1 MKQDIVTP
9 VYTGKGSPDLV
20 NNYRSIS
27 LTMIYLIIFNNTR
40 LFVDDTSLF
49 LVVDNDVNTAAFL
62 LDIINTGDSTWVTD
76 LNPNKTCNI
85 NFSRGS
91 HNHPPV

>member
-1 MKQDIVTP
+1 M
-9 VYTGKGSPDLV
+9 
-20 NNYRSIS
+20 
-27 LTMIYLIIFNNTR
+27 
-40 LFVDDTSLF
+40 DDTSLF